1 MADNPRRVLPP
12 SDAGPP
18 DFETHRHHRAGPFGV
33 VDIGTTK
40 IACLIGRTEADG
52 TLRVLGF
59 GWQKGRGLNSGDI
72 TDLEAAEKA
81 IRACVGQAEDMADTR
96 LRAVTVN
103 LTCGQPESRL
113 FNVQWPVG
121 GRAVSEQDI
130 RGLVSEG
137 RGRAEVDG
145 REAIHVLPL
154 NFAVDATDHVVDPR
168 GLFCT
173 TLNARLHVVDAA
185 STALRSLE
193 ACIGR
198 CDLDIEDLVS
208 APLVAGLSTL
218 VPEER
223 DLGATIIDMGGGTTS
238 MAVYAD
244 NQIMHTAQLAI
255 GGLHVTRDL
264 AIGLSTTLIHAERLK
279 TLYGNV
285 EASPDDDRELLPVPL
300 VGEEDHQLAKVPRSM
315 VVNII
320 RPRLEETF
328 EYIKDRLD
336 SSGMARAAGNRV
348 VLTGGACQ
356 LAGVRE
362 MAARMLSRQV
372 RLGRPAALRGLPE
385 LASGPAFATAAGL
398 LSWAAGDGRTFQDI
412 NLQGDPPVGVFRRLV
427 NFLKERV

>member
-1 MADNPRRVLPP
+1 MEPA
-12 SDAGPP
+12 
-18 DFETHRHHRAGPFGV
+18 RHHRSGPFGV

-40 IACLIGRTEADG
+40 IACMIGRVESDG
-52 TLRVLGF
+52 SLRVLGF

-72 TDLEAAEKA
+72 TDLYAAEKA

-96 LRAVTVN
+96 LRSVTLN
-103 LTCGQPESRL
+103 LSCGQPESRL

-121 GRAVSEQDI
+121 GRAVTESDV
-130 RGLVSEG
+130 RGVLNEG
-137 RGRAEVDG
+137 RGRAAVDV
-145 REAIHVLPL
+145 REPIHVLPL

-168 GLFCT
+168 GLFCS
-173 TLNARLHVVDAA
+173 TLNARLHVIDAA
-185 STALRSLE
+185 ATSLRTMES
-193 ACIGR
+193 CIHR
-198 CDLDIEDLVS
+198 CDLEIEDLVS
-208 APLVAGLSTL
+208 APLAAGLSSL
-218 VPEER
+218 VAEER
-223 DLGATIIDMGGGTTS
+223 ELGATIIDMGGGTTS

-244 NQIMHTAQLAI
+244 RQMMHTAQLPI
-255 GGLHVTRDL
+255 GGLHVTKDL

-285 EASPDDDRELLPVPL
+285 ESSPDDDREMLPVPL

-320 RPRLEETF
+320 RPRIEETF

-336 SSGMARAAGNRV
+336 SSGMGRASGNRV

-356 LAGVRE
+356 LPGVRE

-385 LASGPAFATAAGL
+385 LATGPAFSTAAGL
-398 LSWAAGDGRTFQDI
+398 LMWAAGDGRAFQDI
-412 NLQGDPPVGVFRRLV
+412 DLSGETRIGIFRRLV
-427 NFLKERV
+427 NFLKERI